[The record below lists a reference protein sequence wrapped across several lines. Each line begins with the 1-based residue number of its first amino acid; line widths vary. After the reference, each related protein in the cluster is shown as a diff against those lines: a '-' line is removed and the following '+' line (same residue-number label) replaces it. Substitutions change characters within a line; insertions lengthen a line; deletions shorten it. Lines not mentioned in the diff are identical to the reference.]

1 MIPRNFP
8 DYVLVRTHSN
18 VLIVDLLLNVA
29 VELAEVEF
37 AVK

>member
-8 DYVLVRTHSN
+8 DYVLVRTHTN
-18 VLIVDLLLNVA
+18 VLIVNLKLKVA